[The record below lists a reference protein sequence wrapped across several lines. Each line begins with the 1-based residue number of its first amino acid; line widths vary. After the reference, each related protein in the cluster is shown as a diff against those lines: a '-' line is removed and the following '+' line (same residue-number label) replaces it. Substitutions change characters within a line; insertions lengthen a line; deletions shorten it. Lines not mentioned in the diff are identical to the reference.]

1 MKIVL
6 AEDRSGQLFEE
17 RTFTG
22 DVVLVGR
29 DPAVCHYF
37 FSQEQW
43 PMVSRK
49 HAEFRLGEGRCMVS
63 DTTSRFGTFVNGE
76 RVSSPVEVRV
86 GSHVQLGG
94 GGPILRVVSIEQS
107 ATSSAEPKG
116 SDLGRMETFRDSRGA
131 VREVPPAT
139 SPLEVVSA
147 PATPDT
153 GIQKKTPTVPPPT
166 PPPSSARTGP
176 AHLDLIDS
184 HTSKVRR
191 IELNREVTRLG
202 RDPEGEVVIDADA
215 AVVSRR
221 HAEVRKSG
229 DQFSIHDLKS
239 FNGTLVN
246 GLRVT
251 EAVTLFDGDQIQL
264 GAGGPLLRLVDPA
277 HPAPARRPAQP
288 GAPSSSQAAIPSAF
302 GQIAAMAGQT
312 IVSTSGSLQQSRP
325 PDSSQPQLLARLS
338 FDQRPQLMVGRA
350 PDNDLRLDGLQIS
363 NHHARFARDN
373 GRVTVEDAGS
383 TNGVYVNGERI
394 GGRRPVQLSDVIQ
407 IGPFVLQA
415 DAAQGVAVYDTR
427 SKTRIDCINIAKVVT
442 NRSGGGSIKL
452 LDDVGLT
459 IQPNEFVGLLG
470 PSGAGKSTLMDSMN
484 GMRPATSG
492 YVLINNLDLY
502 RHLDS
507 LKQSIGYVPQDDIIH
522 RELTVYRTLYYVA
535 RLRLSRDVSGREI
548 DQIVNEVMDVTGL
561 SERRDVPV
569 GQLSGGQRK
578 RVSIAVELITK
589 PSVIF
594 LDEPTSGLD
603 PATEEKIMK
612 LFRQIAES
620 GRTVVLTTHAMEN
633 VKLFDKIVVLMRG
646 KLVFYGAPQ
655 EALAHVKADSFKDLY
670 DKLEAPIDRQIA
682 ALPPL
687 PANATKSQK
696 QARKQ
701 QREQIS
707 EQVADD
713 WKHQFQ
719 STEAYR
725 RNVVEPLSVLPRDG
739 RAVAPAKRRK
749 SIIDAVRQWG
759 TLTRRYL
766 EVLSRDKFNLLILFG
781 QAPIIAF
788 LTYLVVGA
796 KSPRDFP
803 YFMLALVSI
812 WFGTSVA
819 SREIIRERAVYTRER
834 MVNLSLLPYVASKLF
849 VLALIVSFQCVLLFG
864 SLKFLHYA
872 GLMNLPGWAI
882 PQLAVILITAMV
894 GIALGLL
901 ISAIV
906 KTSEMATSLVPLIL
920 IPQILFSGLVGVPV
934 NTARVIG
941 TLMPATWAFDGL
953 KRWSRLDTLDEEGS
967 DPDGENKGR
976 GLYKHYEDINDE
988 HIAGAREDVANYK
1001 KDAEDDSKEYE
1012 RKMKDYVKDL
1022 QSGVQSTQPAAPKLK
1037 PAPEVH
1043 GAEKIPEDLSN
1054 YVNFLHPWGN
1064 IVLDPF
1070 VLILMFFSMVIATII
1085 TLRAQ
1090 DIL

>member
-6 AEDRSGQLFEE
+6 AEDRNGELHGE
-17 RTFTG
+17 RSFTN
-22 DVVLVGR
+22 DKVLIGR

-49 HAEFRLGEGRCMVS
+49 HAEFRLGEGQVTVL
-63 DTTSRFGTFVNGE
+63 DANSRFGTFVNGQQI
-76 RVSSPVEVRV
+76 SAAVEVRV
-86 GSHVQLGG
+86 GAQIQFGS
-94 GGPILRVVSIEQS
+94 GGPVLRVVSIEQTPV
-107 ATSSAEPKG
+107 AAVDPKSSGMA
-116 SDLGRMETFRDSRGA
+116 RMETFRDPGLVIDPA
-131 VREVPPAT
+131 PVTAPPA
-139 SPLEVVSA
+139 P
-147 PATPDT
+147 
-153 GIQKKTPTVPPPT
+153 KTPT
-166 PPPSSARTGP
+166 PPPRTPGAAPVRSGPAFLDLVDSRTGQ
-176 AHLDLIDS
+176 
-184 HTSKVRR
+184 TRR
-191 IELNREVTRLG
+191 IELNQEVTRIG

-221 HAEVRKSG
+221 HAEIRKSG
-229 DQFSIHDLKS
+229 DQFAITDLKS

-246 GLRVT
+246 NQRISESAL
-251 EAVTLFDGDQIQL
+251 LFDHDEIQL
-264 GAGGPLLRLVDPA
+264 GAGGPLLRLSHPA
-277 HPAPARRPAQP
+277 HPAPPHRMIQP
-288 GAPSSSQAAIPSAF
+288 GAPSPSQNLVPPAF
-302 GQIAAMAGQT
+302 NQIAAMARGGT
-312 IVSTSGSLQQSRP
+312 IVSTSGTLQPVAPQGG
-325 PDSSQPQLLARLS
+325 SQPQLLARLS
-338 FDQRPQLMVGRA
+338 FETRPQLSVGRA
-350 PDNDLRLDGLQIS
+350 PDNDVRLDGLQIS
-363 NHHARFARDN
+363 NHHARFVRTN
-373 GRVTVEDAGS
+373 GNVTVEDAGS

-394 GGRRPVQLSDVIQ
+394 SGRRGVQLSDVIQ

-427 SKTRIDCINIAKVVT
+427 SKTRIDCINIAKVVK
-442 NRSGGGSIKL
+442 NRSGGGSIRL

-470 PSGAGKSTLMDSMN
+470 PSGAGKSTLMDSLN
-484 GMRPATSG
+484 GMRPASSG
-492 YVLINNLDLY
+492 HVLINNLDLY

-535 RLRLSRDVSGREI
+535 RLRLSSDVSRREI

-561 SERRDVPV
+561 SERRDVPIS
-569 GQLSGGQRK
+569 QLSGGQRK

-620 GRTVVLTTHAMEN
+620 GRTVILTTHAMEN

-670 DKLEAPIDRQIA
+670 DKLEGPVDQQLA

-687 PANATKSQK
+687 PPNAGKA
-696 QARKQ
+696 QAGERKR

-707 EQVADD
+707 EQVAED
-713 WKHQFQ
+713 WKKKFQ
-719 STEAYR
+719 QTEQYR
-725 RNVVEPLSVLPRDG
+725 RNVVDPLSGLPRDG
-739 RAVAPAKRRK
+739 RAAAPPKRRM
-749 SIIDAVRQWG
+749 SIFDAVRQWG

-766 EVLSRDKFNLLILFG
+766 EVLTRDKFNLLILFG

-788 LTYLVVGA
+788 LTFLVVGD
-796 KSPRDFP
+796 KLPRDFP
-803 YFMLALVSI
+803 YFVMALVAI

-834 MVNLSLLPYVASKLF
+834 MVNLRLFPYVGSKLF
-849 VLALIVSFQCVLLFG
+849 VLAIIVSLQCLLLYG
-864 SLKFLHYA
+864 SLKFMHYT
-872 GLMNLPGWAI
+872 GLMSVPGWAL
-882 PQLAVILITAMV
+882 PQVTIMLITAMV
-894 GIALGLL
+894 GIALGLF

-906 KTSEMATSLVPLIL
+906 KTSEMATSMVPLIL
-920 IPQILFSGLVGVPV
+920 IPQILFCGLVGVPE
-934 NTARVIG
+934 NMARVIS
-941 TLMPATWAFDGL
+941 TVVPATWAYDGI
-953 KRWSRLDTLDEEGS
+953 KRFSTLDTLDEEGS
-967 DPDGENKGR
+967 DPDGENKGK
-976 GLYKHYEDINDE
+976 GLYKHYEEMNDD
-988 HIAGAREDVANYK
+988 HIAKAREDVDKYK
-1001 KDAEDDSKEYE
+1001 KDAEEDSKQYE
-1012 RKMKDYVKDL
+1012 RQMKDYIKDL
-1022 QSGVQSTQPAAPKLK
+1022 QSGVQSNQPEAPKLK
-1037 PAPEVH
+1037 PVP
-1043 GAEKIPEDLSN
+1043 KIHEADKLPEDLSN
-1054 YVNFLHPWGN
+1054 YINFLHPWGN
-1064 IVLDPF
+1064 AILDPF
-1070 VLILMFFSMVIATII
+1070 VLMLMFFGLVIATII

>member
-1 MKIVL
+1 MKVVL
-6 AEDRSGQLFEE
+6 AEDLGGQLHGE

-22 DVVLVGR
+22 DIVRVGR

-49 HAEFRLGEGRCMVS
+49 HAEFRLGEGRCSVA
-63 DTTSRFGTFVNGE
+63 DANSRFGTFVNGQ
-76 RVSSPVEVRV
+76 RISDPVEVRV
-86 GSHVQLGG
+86 GSRVQLGT

-107 ATSSAEPKG
+107 VVPGAEPK
-116 SDLGRMETFRDSRGA
+116 SPDLGRMATVHESRNA
-131 VREVPPAT
+131 IPEIPRPA
-139 SPLEVVSA
+139 
-147 PATPDT
+147 
-153 GIQKKTPTVPPPT
+153 PPPT
-166 PPPSSARTGP
+166 PPKAPPQVVPPVPSAASAQKSTFAP
-176 AHLDLIDS
+176 ARSEPARLDLIDPNTRQTR
-184 HTSKVRR
+184 H
-191 IELNREVTRLG
+191 IDLNREVTRLG
-202 RDPEGEVVIDADA
+202 RDPEGEVVIDAAA

-221 HAEVRKSG
+221 HAEIKKSG
-229 DQFSIHDLKS
+229 EQFVISDLKS

-246 GLRVT
+246 DKRIT
-251 EAVTLFDGDQIQL
+251 EAVQLFDGDQIQL
-264 GAGGPLLRLVDPA
+264 GVGGPLMRLIDPA
-277 HPAPARRPAQP
+277 YPAPKQRPP
-288 GAPSSSQAAIPSAF
+288 GAPTPSQQAIPSAF
-302 GQIAAMAGQT
+302 GQIAAMAGSQT
-312 IVSTSGSLQQSRP
+312 MVATGSRSMQPTTAPGSL
-325 PDSSQPQLLARLS
+325 QPQLLARLS
-338 FDQRPQLMVGRA
+338 FDTRPQLSVGRA

-363 NHHARFARDN
+363 NHHARFARNN
-373 GRVTVEDAGS
+373 GSVTVEDAGS

-394 GGRRPVQLSDVIQ
+394 SGRRPVQLSDVIQ

-415 DAAQGVAVYDTR
+415 DAHQGVAVYDTR
-427 SKTRIDCINIAKVVT
+427 SKTRIDTINITKSVT

-459 IQPNEFVGLLG
+459 ILPNEFVGMLG

-535 RLRLSRDVSGREI
+535 RLRLSRDVSTREI

-655 EALAHVKADSFKDLY
+655 EALAHVKAGSFKDLY
-670 DKLEAPIDRQIA
+670 DKLEAPIDQQTA

-707 EQVADD
+707 EQVAED
-713 WKHQFQ
+713 WKRKFQ
-719 STEAYR
+719 ATEAYR

-739 RAVAPAKRRK
+739 RAAAPPKRHA
-749 SIIDAVRQWG
+749 SVIDAVKQWG

-788 LTYLVVGA
+788 LTYLVVGE

-834 MVNLSLLPYVASKLF
+834 MVNLRLLPYVASKLF

-882 PQLAVILITAMV
+882 PQLTVILITAMV
-894 GIALGLL
+894 GLALGLF
-901 ISAIV
+901 ISAVV

-976 GLYKHYEDINDE
+976 GLYKHFEDVNDE
-988 HIAGAREDVANYK
+988 HIASAREDVAKYK
-1001 KDAEDDSKEYE
+1001 KDAEADSKEYE

-1022 QSGVQSTQPAAPKLK
+1022 QGGVQSTQPVAPKLK
-1037 PAPEVH
+1037 PVPEVH
-1043 GAEKIPEDLSN
+1043 DADKLPEDLSN

-1064 IVLDPF
+1064 IVLDPL
-1070 VLILMFFSMVIATII
+1070 VLIIMFFALVIATIT